1 MSVPPPAPGL
11 LGPSDFCS
19 HRRSPLDE
27 ACEELARQARAGP
40 KEAVA
45 ATKQVQ
51 ALAMAQLRAVKVGFA
66 SFFSLLFSSL
76 FTRSQAAADSN
87 AAERARVEPDV
98 AAAASALKELVG
110 AVRV

>member
-1 MSVPPPAPGL
+1 M
-11 LGPSDFCS
+11 PSCCPTLS
-19 HRRSPLDE
+19 LTSSSRRTALDD
-27 ACEELARQARAGP
+27 ACDELIRQAREGP

-51 ALAMAQLRAVKVGFA
+51 ALAMAQLRAVKVCHLFP
-66 SFFSLLFSSL
+66 FSLLL
-76 FTRSQAAADSN
+76 THVQAAADVS
-87 AAERARVEPDV
+87 AAERARVEPEV